1 MGKGDNRSRNDK
13 KKMKPKKGDKKAAG
27 QPAPKK

>member
-1 MGKGDNRSRNDK
+1 MGKGDNRQRDDK
-13 KKMKPKKGDKKAAG
+13 KKMKPKKDSKKAAG